1 MVPYTDI
8 DLVLLFETD
17 IDFNQKTG
25 SPDSK
30 RQTTADVH
38 QQMITRQEEATTYSS
53 GEDGVDESWI
63 GREEKENEKEKERDL
78 NSLDEEITGNN
89 LQVQNVNLSPRE
101 GNDMTEANH
110 KTEVPY
116 ADNEGFTGDEDEG
129 DMNSDNVANAAQ
141 KKESVGAGTCDRCRE
156 NTRLKKLTLFSLFYK
171 IIQVST
177 GKTGSLP

>member
-1 MVPYTDI
+1 
-8 DLVLLFETD
+8 
-17 IDFNQKTG
+17 
-25 SPDSK
+25 
-30 RQTTADVH
+30 
-38 QQMITRQEEATTYSS
+38 MITRQEEVTITCSS

-63 GREEKENEKEKERDL
+63 GREEKDEEKERDL
-78 NSLDEEITGNN
+78 NGLDEEITGNN
-89 LQVQNVNLSPRE
+89 LQLVQNVNLSPRE

-129 DMNSDNVANAAQ
+129 DMNSDNGVNAAQ

>member
-1 MVPYTDI
+1 
-8 DLVLLFETD
+8 
-17 IDFNQKTG
+17 
-25 SPDSK
+25 
-30 RQTTADVH
+30 
-38 QQMITRQEEATTYSS
+38 MITRQEEVTITCSS

-63 GREEKENEKEKERDL
+63 GREEKDEEKERDL
-78 NSLDEEITGNN
+78 NGLDEEITGNN
-89 LQVQNVNLSPRE
+89 LQLVQNVNLSPRE

-116 ADNEGFTGDEDEG
+116 ADNEGFTDDEDEG
-129 DMNSDNVANAAQ
+129 DMNSDNGVNAAQ